1 MRDLDQPGRSA
12 AISENGMAATSHPDA
27 TLTAVDVL
35 RSGGNAVDAA
45 LAAIAVLGI
54 VESAMTGVGGD
65 CFVLY
70 SPKRGAPI
78 ALNGSGRAPAK
89 ATVEW
94 FQEQG
99 ITEIGWASPHSVTV
113 PGAVDAWCRLSEDY
127 GTKGLD
133 ELLQPAID
141 KAEHG
146 YRIMDRIAF
155 DHAGAIDRMKGDEYL
170 SARFLPGGKSLPIGA
185 KHTQPQMAETLR
197 RIAREGRAGF
207 YEGPVMEDVLARLK
221 ELGGQHEA
229 EDFDAQRCEY
239 VKPIHA
245 EYRGH
250 EVYEC
255 PPNGQGLGALMMMR
269 MLEGYDLGDGYSEA
283 DIIHLTAEAT
293 KMAYAAR
300 DALFC
305 DPKYV
310 DVAVDYLLSD
320 ERAEWARGRIELERA
335 SQFNSWSDAGAEHSD
350 TTYLC
355 VVDRDGNAISFINSI
370 FKSFGSCIMAPDS
383 GVILHNRGLSFRID
397 LDHPNRIEPGKRP
410 MHTII
415 PGMAMKDG
423 KAVMPFGVMGGHYQ
437 STGHT
442 SLLTNMFCFGM
453 DPQRANEAPRHFC
466 FDGELALEPR
476 ISEDVAEDLRAR
488 GHNVTRTLS
497 PHGGCQAIYIDDK
510 NGVLVGGSDPRKDGM
525 ALGY

>member
-12 AISENGMAATSHPDA
+12 AIAENGMAATSHPDA

-35 RSGGNAVDAA
+35 RNGGNAVDAA
-45 LAAIAVLGI
+45 IAAVAVLGV

-70 SPKRGAPI
+70 SPKRGKPV
-78 ALNGSGRAPAK
+78 ALNGSGRAPRK
-89 ATVEW
+89 ATVGW

-99 ITEIGWASPHSVTV
+99 IVEIDPNTAHAVTI
-113 PGAVDAWCRLSEDY
+113 PGAVDAWCCLLEDY

-133 ELLQPAID
+133 ELLRPAID
-141 KAEHG
+141 KAENG
-146 YRIMDRIAF
+146 YRIMDRVAF
-155 DHAGAIDRMKGDEYL
+155 DHSAAVDRMKGDEYL
-170 SARFLPGGKSLPIGA
+170 SARFLSKGKSLPIGA
-185 KHTQPQMAETLR
+185 RHTQPQMAETLR
-197 RIAREGRAGF
+197 RISEKGRAGF
-207 YEGPVMEDVLARLK
+207 YEGPVMEDILARLK
-221 ELGGQHEA
+221 KLGGLHEA

-239 VKPIHA
+239 VEPIHA
-245 EYRGH
+245 QYCSH
-250 EVYEC
+250 EIYEC

-269 MLEGYDLGDGYSEA
+269 TLDDYDLGMGYSKA
-283 DIIHLTAEAT
+283 DVIHLIAEAT

-300 DALFC
+300 DAHFC

-310 DVAVDYLLSD
+310 DVPVEYLLSD
-320 ERAEWARGRIELERA
+320 ERAEWVRGRIELDRA
-335 SQFNSWSDAGAEHSD
+335 SQFNGWNGIGAEHSD
-350 TTYLC
+350 TTYLSI
-355 VVDRDGNAISFINSI
+355 VDRDGNAISFINSI
-370 FKSFGSCIMAPDS
+370 FKSFGSCIMAPES

-397 LDHPNRIEPGKRP
+397 PEHPNRIEPGKRP

-442 SLLTNMFCFGM
+442 TLLTNMFCFGM
-453 DPQRANEAPRHFC
+453 DPQQANEAPRHFC

-476 ISEDVAEDLRAR
+476 VSEEVADDLRRR

-497 PHGGCQAIYIDDK
+497 PHGGAQAIYIDDRE
-510 NGVLVGGSDPRKDGM
+510 GVLVGGSDPRKDGM

>member
-45 LAAIAVLGI
+45 LAAVAVLGV

-70 SPKRGAPI
+70 SPKRGKPI

-99 ITEIGWASPHSVTV
+99 IAEIGWASPHSVTV

-141 KAEHG
+141 KAENG

-155 DHAGAIDRMKGDEYL
+155 DHAQAIDRMKGDEYL
-170 SARFLPGGKSLPIGA
+170 SARFLPGGKPLPVGA
-185 KHTQPQMAETLR
+185 KHMQPQMAETLR

-221 ELGGQHEA
+221 GLGGLHEA

-269 MLEGYDLGDGYSEA
+269 TLEGYDFGDRHSEA
-283 DIIHLTAEAT
+283 DVIHLIAEAT

-310 DVAVDYLLSD
+310 DVPVDYLLSD
-320 ERAEWARGRIELERA
+320 ERAEWARGRIALDQA
-335 SQFNSWSDAGAEHSD
+335 SQFNSWNDAGIEHSD

-383 GVILHNRGLSFRID
+383 GVILHNRGLSFRVD
-397 LDHPNRIEPGKRP
+397 PDHPNRIEPGKRP

-423 KAVMPFGVMGGHYQ
+423 KAVLPFGVMGGHYQ

-453 DPQRANEAPRHFC
+453 DPQQANEAPRHFC

-488 GHNVTRTLS
+488 GHNVTRTPS
-497 PHGGCQAIYIDDK
+497 PHGGCQAIYIDDE

>member
-12 AISENGMAATSHPDA
+12 AIAENGMAATSHPAA
-27 TLTAVDVL
+27 TLTALDIL
-35 RSGGNAVDAA
+35 RDGGNAVDAA
-45 LAAIAVLGI
+45 IAAVAVLGV

-94 FQEQG
+94 YRENG
-99 ITEIGWASPHSVTV
+99 VAEIEMDSPHAVTV
-113 PGAVDAWCRLSEDY
+113 PGAVDAWCRLLEDH

-141 KAEHG
+141 KAENG
-146 YRIMDRIAF
+146 YVIMDRNAF
-155 DHAGAIDRMKGDEYL
+155 DHAGAAERMRKDEYL
-170 SARFLPGGKSLPIGA
+170 SARFLPGGKPLGIGT

-197 RIAREGRAGF
+197 RIAKEGRAGF
-207 YEGPVMEDVLARLK
+207 YEGPVMEDIVARLND
-221 ELGGQHEA
+221 LGGLHEA
-229 EDFDAQRCEY
+229 DDFDAQRCEY
-239 VKPIHA
+239 VDPIHA
-245 EYRGH
+245 PFRDH
-250 EVYEC
+250 EIYEC

-269 MLEGYDLGDGYSEA
+269 TLDGYDLSDGYSEA
-283 DIIHLTAEAT
+283 DVIHLIAEAT

-300 DALFC
+300 DALFG

-310 DVAVDYLLSD
+310 DVPVDYLLSD
-320 ERAEWARGRIELERA
+320 ERAEWVRGRIDLNKA
-335 SQFNSWSDAGAEHSD
+335 SQFNSWNGYGAEHKD
-350 TTYLC
+350 TTYLS

-370 FKSFGSCIMAPDS
+370 FKSFGSCIMAPES
-383 GVILHNRGLSFRID
+383 GVILHNRGYGFR
-397 LDHPNRIEPGKRP
+397 LDSEHPNRIEPGKRP

-415 PGMAMKDG
+415 PGMAMKGG

-442 SLLTNMFCFGM
+442 TFLSNMFDFGM
-453 DPQRANEAPRHFC
+453 DPQQANEAPRHFC

-476 ISEDVAEDLRAR
+476 ISEDVADDLRGR
-488 GHNVTRTLS
+488 GHNVTRTSS
-497 PHGGCQAIYIDDK
+497 PHGGCQAIYIDDAR
-510 NGVLVGGSDPRKDGM
+510 GVLVGGSDPRKDGL